1 MTDRPVEEMTFEEA
15 IRELEA
21 VVHRLERGEVALEES
36 IALYERGTRLRERCE
51 SKLKDAE
58 AKIEK
63 ITLDGSGQ
71 PRGTEPLDAG

>member
-1 MTDRPVEEMTFEEA
+1 MTFEEA

-36 IALYERGTRLRERCE
+36 IALYERGTLLKARCE
-51 SKLKDAE
+51 SKLADAE
-58 AKIEK
+58 AKIDK
-63 ITLDGSGQ
+63 ITLDAGGQ